1 MSKEIE
7 TRINR
12 LIGKLNTVDELSRVI
27 ANAGDRK
34 RLIHNRKAQTELDR
48 IWDTCKGWRPGEI
61 VRAGKAWQIFSFEGG
76 GGPQDLVGK
85 GDEFVV
91 WWTQP
96 KARRVWLIHVNAW
109 GEGMTYGAE
118 LSAHVDRL
126 ASAYQRRQLGDPA
139 LRAAWDHARKASMG
153 FELRDLNRCE
163 FRKIEIHESFGSDN
177 VDQPTEQA

>member
-27 ANAGDRK
+27 VKARDRK
-34 RLIHNRKAQTELDR
+34 SLIHNRDRQDELDR
-48 IWDTCKGWRPGEI
+48 IWDAVKDWRPGDV

-76 GGPQDLVGK
+76 GGPQDLVGER
-85 GDEFVV
+85 DEFVV

-96 KARRVWLIHVNAW
+96 KARRVWLIHVNGWTDGIIYA
-109 GEGMTYGAE
+109 AE

-126 ASAYQRRQLGDPA
+126 ASAYQHRQLGDPT
-139 LRAAWDHARKASMG
+139 LRAAWDHARKSSMG
-153 FELRDLNRCE
+153 FELRDLSRCE

-177 VDQPTEQA
+177 VDQQSEQA